1 MKKIFIDNDTKKI
14 VWIWDE
20 SIIFENCF
28 SIFENEI
35 SSEDLEILQS
45 WFAIFEDWKVKK
57 IEGFEK
63 FQKEIE
69 MRADLENFKQEKKEA
84 EALRLEYLTAE
95 LLPEW
100 ENKQKI
106 LLWLWAKREKVAEKM
121 DKLLTKLIERYWEN
135 ILSKII

>member
-1 MKKIFIDNDTKKI
+1 MKKIFIDNETKKI

-45 WFAIFEDWKVKK
+45 WFAIFEGWKVKK

-63 FQKEIE
+63 FQKEKE
-69 MRADLENFKQEKKEA
+69 MISDLENFKQEKK
-84 EALRLEYLTAE
+84 
-95 LLPEW
+95 
-100 ENKQKI
+100 
-106 LLWLWAKREKVAEKM
+106 
-121 DKLLTKLIERYWEN
+121 
-135 ILSKII
+135 

>member
-1 MKKIFIDNDTKKI
+1 MKKIFINNETKKI
-14 VWIWDE
+14 IWIWDE
-20 SIIFENCF
+20 NIIFENCF

-45 WFAIFEDWKVKK
+45 WFAIFEGWKVKK

-63 FQKEIE
+63 FQKEKE
-69 MRADLENFKQEKKEA
+69 MISDLENFKQEKKEA

-95 LLPEW
+95 LLPDG

-106 LLWLWAKREKVAEKM
+106 LLWLGAKREKVAEKM
-121 DKLLTKLIERYWEN
+121 DKLLTKLIEKYWEN